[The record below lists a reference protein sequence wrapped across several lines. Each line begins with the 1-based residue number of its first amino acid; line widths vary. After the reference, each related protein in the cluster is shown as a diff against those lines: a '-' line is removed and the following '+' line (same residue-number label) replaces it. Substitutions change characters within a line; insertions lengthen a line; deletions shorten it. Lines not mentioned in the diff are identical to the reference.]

1 MKFSLQATIWAG
13 TIFAIACIA
22 IAITGFN
29 SVADI
34 ADPVQRA
41 DARGFAW
48 FWLFLAA
55 ICAGLSA
62 AAWWM
67 VRGMAGESDR

>member
-13 TIFAIACIA
+13 IVFAMACLA
-22 IAITGFN
+22 VAVTGFN

-34 ADPVQRA
+34 ADAAQQA

-48 FWLFLAA
+48 FWMFLAA
-55 ICAGLSA
+55 VCGGLA
-62 AAWWM
+62 ALAWWM
-67 VRGMAGESDR
+67 VRGMGREPDR